1 MAQPTFK
8 WPFLFRPQT
17 QPHYSP
23 FLSSLPGHFHR
34 NVKTGMT
41 QERNFFIALIF
52 PPSPHISL
60 EGYAPFRV
68 TSVLCKLIFIESA
81 NKFANLPQQSCPLK
95 YLKCLNSSRI
105 VVEIHVRFLVVCE
118 TVFLCRHTA
127 AVRVSKRTKK
137 ST

>member
-1 MAQPTFK
+1 MALFISAPNSATLQPISLVLARSFA
-8 WPFLFRPQT
+8 PQCKD
-17 QPHYSP
+17 
-23 FLSSLPGHFHR
+23 R
-34 NVKTGMT
+34 NDAR
-41 QERNFFIALIF
+41 EEFFIALIF

-60 EGYAPFRV
+60 DGYAPFRV